1 MTPHFVTKVRVPV
14 RIARALETPLDG
26 VLCLSPSSA
35 VRPGP
40 ETILERLN
48 AGDRVVPVEG
58 LSGGDMRLVARLD
71 VEWVAPNPGVDYRLI
86 GPTTFRVTHQER
98 VLVRLRGGDSF
109 EGVIQMELPE
119 GYNRVSDFLNGAEDF
134 FPLATA
140 QGVLIVNKHAVREVT
155 LFEPSPLP
163 IPAED

>member
-1 MTPHFVTKVRVPV
+1 MTPSYISKLRVPV
-14 RIARALETPLDG
+14 RVARALETPLDG

-35 VRPGP
+35 VHVGP

-48 AGDRVVPVEG
+48 APDRVLPVEPI
-58 LSGGDMRLVARLD
+58 SGDGILLVARLD
-71 VEWVAPNPGVDYRLI
+71 IEWVSPNPGIDYRMI

-98 VLVRLRGGDSF
+98 VLVRLRGGDSL

-119 GYNRVSDFLNGAEDF
+119 GYNRVSDFLNGSDDF

-140 QGVLIVNKHAVREVT
+140 QGVFIVNKHAVREVS

-163 IPAED
+163 IAGER